1 MLSGAVLTLLAA
13 SAAKKAAGGGG
24 CEVTSTWPDG
34 RVEQRQLRRYLKQ
47 DEGWKEWEGLEMQW
61 IRHHNPDLVV
71 LDDNGR
77 EKARVDLNG
86 YDGPRVEALLEKH
99 GFKRK

>member
-34 RVEQRQLRRYLKQ
+34 RVEQRQC
-47 DEGWKEWEGLEMQW
+47 
-61 IRHHNPDLVV
+61 VV
-71 LDDNGR
+71 QAVSDRPGARGR
-77 EKARVDLNG
+77 FESCTA
-86 YDGPRVEALLEKH
+86 
-99 GFKRK
+99 